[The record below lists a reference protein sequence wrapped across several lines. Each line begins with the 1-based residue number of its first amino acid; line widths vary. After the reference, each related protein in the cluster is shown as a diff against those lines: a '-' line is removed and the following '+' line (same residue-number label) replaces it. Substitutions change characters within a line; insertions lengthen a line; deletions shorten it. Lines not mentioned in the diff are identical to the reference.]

1 LLDSKFAAVLPS
13 RNIALANGQVQEE
26 SSSMEWLSV
35 ITGPLSMAVGVL
47 GLLIVLAAFLWST
60 GKFEGYDPIN
70 EIFLRDN
77 AALGIR
83 YALYTVAVVFAL
95 LGIFDRAQGDSGVV
109 EFSLHALLA
118 ALLIHLSRYLNDWLI
133 LYDFDNNREVVQ
145 EKNIAVAIV
154 EGSTYLA
161 SAYIVGGAF
170 YDWESGLW
178 LAVVWFLIGQSL
190 LILLGLLYRVFERG
204 AFKALDDHNAAVA
217 VSLGGFLLS
226 GGIVCGAVISGPSQ
240 GLRQDL
246 LIVAA
251 YVATWIVLMLA
262 AHAIAD
268 LLVFRSARLRD
279 EVVQQRNIAAA
290 LFKAV
295 IFLSLT
301 LAYTH
306 V

>member
-1 LLDSKFAAVLPS
+1 
-13 RNIALANGQVQEE
+13 
-26 SSSMEWLSV
+26 MEWLSV
-35 ITGPLSMAVGVL
+35 IIGPLCMAGGVL
-47 GLLIVLAAFLWST
+47 GLLLVLAAFLWII
-60 GKFEGYDPIN
+60 GKVEGYDPAK

-83 YALYTVAVVFAL
+83 YAFYTIAVVFAL
-95 LGIFDRAQGDSGVV
+95 LGIFDRAQGDSGAVD
-109 EFSLHALLA
+109 FLLHALLA

-133 LYDFDNNREVVQ
+133 LYDFDNNREVVR
-145 EKNIAVAIV
+145 EKNISVAIV

-190 LILLGLLYRVFERG
+190 LILLGSLYRLFERG
-204 AFKALDDHNAAVA
+204 ASKALDDHNVAVG
-217 VSLGGFLLS
+217 VSLGGFLVS
-226 GGIVCGAVISGPSQ
+226 GGIACGAVISGPSQ
-240 GLRQDL
+240 GWRQDL
-246 LIVAA
+246 LTVMA
-251 YVATWIVLMLA
+251 YVATWIGLMLA
-262 AHAIAD
+262 AHVIAD
-268 LLVFRSARLRD
+268 LLMYRSVRLRD

-295 IFLSLT
+295 IFLSVT

-306 V
+306 I